1 MTDLQNTVKKDLLR
15 IGIDLE
21 KESIGISFDYNEMAF
36 NTSYNTFIFEDNKG
50 DHLYVLGD
58 RSDGTDS
65 VYKNRK
71 ELLYQLYKQ
80 ITFTLSAKY
89 TTEYKS
95 NHEDDKTEWRLIM
108 FKKQLE
114 LLEVLGTEY
123 KQKRELEISN
133 LLRQNL

>member
-36 NTSYNTFIFEDNKG
+36 NTSYNIFVFEDNKG
-50 DHLYVLGD
+50 YHLYVLGD